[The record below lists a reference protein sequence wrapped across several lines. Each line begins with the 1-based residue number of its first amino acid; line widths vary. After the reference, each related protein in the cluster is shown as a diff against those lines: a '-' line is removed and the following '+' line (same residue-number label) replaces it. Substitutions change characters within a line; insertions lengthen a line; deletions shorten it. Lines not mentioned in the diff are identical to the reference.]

1 MHEAV
6 ITAAVRAPVG
16 RAPRGM
22 FKDTRPDDL
31 AALVIQEALR
41 RVPSL
46 KPEEIEDVILGCAI
60 PEGPQGMNIARLA
73 ALRAGLPYTVPAQT
87 VNRFCSSG
95 LQTIAQAAE
104 RIMAGFA
111 EAIMAGGV
119 ESMSMVPMDQARLS
133 ANPELAEHSPQV
145 YTSMGLTAELVAER
159 YHVTREDQ
167 DAFALQSHQRAAAA
181 IDAGRF
187 TQEIVPIHT
196 RVAQPQRDGSQRFV
210 EVTVDTDE
218 GVRRDTSLEAL
229 AALPAAF
236 RRGGT
241 VTAGNSSQ
249 TSDGAA
255 VVVVMSRQKAEA
267 IGAPIL
273 GIFRGFA
280 VAGVPPEVMGIGPV
294 EAIPKV
300 LRMTGLRLEDIDLI
314 ELNEAFAA
322 QSLYVMRTL
331 ELDPERVNVNGGAI
345 ALGHPLGCT
354 GARLTATL
362 LHEMQRRQA
371 RYGMVTMCIGGGM
384 GAAGIFERVQH
395 PASEG

>member
-1 MHEAV
+1 MREAV
-6 ITAAVRAPVG
+6 IAAAVRTPVG
-16 RAPRGM
+16 RAPRGVL
-22 FKDTRPDDL
+22 KDTRPDDL

-41 RVPSL
+41 RVPGL
-46 KPEEIEDVILGCAI
+46 APEEVEDVILGCAI
-60 PEGPQGMNIARLA
+60 PEGPQGMNLARLA

-111 EAIMAGGV
+111 EVIIAGGV
-119 ESMSMVPMDQARLS
+119 ESMSLVPIEQARLS
-133 ANPELAEHSPQV
+133 VNPELAEHYPEA

-159 YHVTREDQ
+159 YHISRQDQ

-181 IDAGRF
+181 IDTGKFAG
-187 TQEIVPIHT
+187 EIVPVRT
-196 RVAQPQRDGSQRFV
+196 RVARPQADGGSRFV
-210 EVTVDTDE
+210 DITVDTDE
-218 GVRRDTSLEAL
+218 GVRRDTSL
-229 AALPAAF
+229 AALRQLPAVF
-236 RRGGT
+236 RRDGT

-255 VVVVMSRQKAEA
+255 VVVVMSRQKATA
-267 IGAPIL
+267 LGAPIL
-273 GIFRGFA
+273 GLFRGFG
-280 VAGVPPEVMGIGPV
+280 VVGVPPEVMGIGPV
-294 EAIPKV
+294 AAIPKV
-300 LRMTGLRLEDIDLI
+300 LQLTGLQLADIDLI

-331 ELDPERVNVNGGAI
+331 ELDPQKVNVNGGAI

-362 LHEMQRRQA
+362 LSEMRRRQA
-371 RYGMVTMCIGGGM
+371 HYGMVTMCIGGGM
-384 GAAGIFERVQH
+384 GAAGIFERV
-395 PASEG
+395 

>member
-1 MHEAV
+1 MQEAV
-6 ITAAVRAPVG
+6 ITATVRTPVG
-16 RAPRGM
+16 RAARGVL
-22 FKDTRPDDL
+22 KDTRPDDL
-31 AALVIQEALR
+31 ASLVIAEALR
-41 RVPSL
+41 RVPQL
-46 KPEEIEDVILGCAI
+46 AADEVEDVILGCAI
-60 PEGPQGMNIARLA
+60 PEGPQGMNIARIA
-73 ALRAGLPYTVPAQT
+73 ALEAGLPYTVPAQT

-111 EAIMAGGV
+111 DVILAGGV
-119 ESMSMVPMDQARLS
+119 ESMSMVPMDQAKLS
-133 ANPELAEHSPQV
+133 INPELAERYPEI

-159 YHVTREDQ
+159 YQISRDDQ
-167 DAFALQSHQRAAAA
+167 DRFALQSHQRAGAA
-181 IDAGRF
+181 IHAGRF
-187 TQEIVPIHT
+187 ADEIVPVPT
-196 RVAQPQRDGSQRFV
+196 RIAQPHPDGSSHYTDI
-210 EVTVDTDE
+210 TVDTDD
-218 GVRRDTSLEAL
+218 GVRYDTSLEVL
-229 AALPAAF
+229 GKLPPAF
-236 RRGGT
+236 RQGGT

-255 VVVVMSRQKAEA
+255 ATIVMSRQKAEA

-273 GIFRGFA
+273 AIFRGFA

-300 LRMTGLRLEDIDLI
+300 LQRTGLTLDDIDLI

-322 QSLYVMRTL
+322 QSLYVIRTL
-331 ELDPERVNVNGGAI
+331 ELDAERVNVNGGAI

-362 LHEMQRRQA
+362 LHEMHRRQA

-384 GAAGIFERVQH
+384 GAAGIFERV
-395 PASEG
+395 

>member
-1 MHEAV
+1 MRQAV
-6 ITAAVRAPVG
+6 ITAAVRTPVG
-16 RAPRGM
+16 RAPRGVL
-22 FKDTRPDDL
+22 KDTRPDDL

-41 RVPSL
+41 RVPGL
-46 KPEEIEDVILGCAI
+46 APEEVEDVILGCAI

-73 ALRAGLPYTVPAQT
+73 TLRAGLPYTVPAQT

-111 EAIMAGGV
+111 EVIIAGGV

-133 ANPELAEHSPQV
+133 ANPELAEHYPEV
-145 YTSMGLTAELVAER
+145 YTTMGLTAELVAER
-159 YHVTREDQ
+159 YQISRQEQ

-181 IDAGRF
+181 IDAGKFADETAPVPTRLARL
-187 TQEIVPIHT
+187 QE
-196 RVAQPQRDGSQRFV
+196 DGSRHF
-210 EVTVDTDE
+210 EDITVDTDD

-229 AALPAAF
+229 AMLPTAF
-236 RRGGT
+236 RLGGT

-255 VVVVMSRQKAEA
+255 VAVVMSRQKAEA
-267 IGAPIL
+267 LGAPIL
-273 GIFRGFA
+273 GLFRGFG

-300 LRMTGLRLEDIDLI
+300 LQLTGLRLEDIDLI

-322 QSLYVMRTL
+322 QSLYVMRAL
-331 ELDPERVNVNGGAI
+331 KLDPHKVNVNGGAI

-362 LHEMQRRQA
+362 LSEMHRRQA

-384 GAAGIFERVQH
+384 GAAGIFERV
-395 PASEG
+395 

>member
-1 MHEAV
+1 MQEAV
-6 ITAAVRAPVG
+6 ITASVRTPVG
-16 RAPRGM
+16 RAARGV

-31 AALVIQEALR
+31 AALVIAEALR
-41 RVPSL
+41 RVPQL
-46 KPEEIEDVILGCAI
+46 AAEEVEDVILGCAI
-60 PEGPQGMNIARLA
+60 PEGPQGMNIARIA
-73 ALRAGLPYTVPAQT
+73 ALGAGLPYTVPAQT

-111 EAIMAGGV
+111 DVIVAGGV
-119 ESMSMVPMDQARLS
+119 ESMSMVPMDQAKLS
-133 ANPELAEHSPQV
+133 INPDLAERYPEI

-159 YHVTREDQ
+159 YQISRDDQ
-167 DAFALQSHQRAAAA
+167 DRFALQSHQRAGAA
-181 IDAGRF
+181 IQAGRF
-187 TQEIVPIHT
+187 ADEIVPVPT
-196 RVAQPQRDGSQRFV
+196 RIARPQPDGSSRYT
-210 EVTVDTDE
+210 EITVDTDD
-218 GVRRDTSLEAL
+218 GVRYDTSLEAL
-229 AALPAAF
+229 GKLPPAF
-236 RRGGT
+236 RQGGT

-255 VVVVMSRQKAEA
+255 AAIVMSRQKAEA

-273 GIFRGFA
+273 AIFRGFA

-300 LRMTGLRLEDIDLI
+300 LQRTGLTLDDIDLI

-331 ELDPERVNVNGGAI
+331 ELDAERVNVNGGAI

-362 LHEMQRRQA
+362 LHEMHRRQA

-384 GAAGIFERVQH
+384 GAAGIFERV
-395 PASEG
+395 